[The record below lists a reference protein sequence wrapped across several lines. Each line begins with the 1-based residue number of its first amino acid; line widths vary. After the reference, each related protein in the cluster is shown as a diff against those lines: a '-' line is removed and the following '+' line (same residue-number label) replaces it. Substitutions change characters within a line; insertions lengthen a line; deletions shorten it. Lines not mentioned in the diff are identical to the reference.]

1 MRRINPPLP
10 LPRCDRA
17 RGTKAICKS
26 AARHR
31 GTRLNSFL
39 AGVVG
44 IMRAEIDQ
52 HGGLE
57 QFLAQI
63 SDFDGYDLAPDIAR
77 IEARKGLKLDR
88 NGETYRTLCQAI
100 IRARLAATEGRLR
113 AANGKPSDPPAT
125 FLGAKGIDPV
135 TLRPIA
141 PSPRK
146 VVRIKASGEGKSFS
160 EAAAA
165 YIAELQ
171 RDPDAKVTEQTRGQY
186 EAVYRLFT
194 QFADDPP
201 LAAVDRAMASEF
213 LDAVGKLHP
222 HWGKSPQTKDLTWHE
237 LQTRYGN
244 GDAQITNRTLNRH
257 ASALSC
263 VFKWADKRGHFDGR
277 NPFQGQSRK
286 KADGTGWRAYTIK
299 ELKTLFAGPLFGD
312 VPTNERISPGQHSI
326 ETALYWAML
335 IALFSGMRQG
345 EICQL
350 RTDDMQRRGNVWV
363 FTVTGDGA
371 GQSLKTNAAARIV
384 PIHSALIRCG
394 LTNYLRALP
403 SGQLFPALKPGGP
416 DGKLNWY
423 LTKRFTAYR
432 RECGIDGPRL
442 AFHSFRKNA
451 AQALKNAR
459 TTPAEIAELI
469 GHERGFTVETYAP
482 LSLPVSRLK
491 SLIERI
497 KYPGL
502 LLKPL
507 YVG

>member
-1 MRRINPPLP
+1 M
-10 LPRCDRA
+10 
-17 RGTKAICKS
+17 
-26 AARHR
+26 
-31 GTRLNSFL
+31 
-39 AGVVG
+39 
-44 IMRAEIDQ
+44 
-52 HGGLE
+52 
-57 QFLAQI
+57 
-63 SDFDGYDLAPDIAR
+63 
-77 IEARKGLKLDR
+77 
-88 NGETYRTLCQAI
+88 
-100 IRARLAATEGRLR
+100 
-113 AANGKPSDPPAT
+113 
-125 FLGAKGIDPV
+125 
-135 TLRPIA
+135 
-141 PSPRK
+141 
-146 VVRIKASGEGKSFS
+146 
-160 EAAAA
+160 
-165 YIAELQ
+165 
-171 RDPDAKVTEQTRGQY
+171 
-186 EAVYRLFT
+186 
-194 QFADDPP
+194 
-201 LAAVDRAMASEF
+201 
-213 LDAVGKLHP
+213 
-222 HWGKSPQTKDLTWHE
+222 
-237 LQTRYGN
+237 
-244 GDAQITNRTLNRH
+244 TNRTLNRH

-286 KADGTGWRAYTIK
+286 NADGTGWRAYTIK
-299 ELKTLFAGPLFGD
+299 ELNTLFAGPLFGD

-350 RTDDMQRRGNVWV
+350 RTDDIQRRGNVWV

-371 GQSLKTNAAARIV
+371 GQSLKTNAAARLV
-384 PIHSALIRCG
+384 PVHSALIRCG

-482 LSLPVSRLK
+482 LSLPVSQLK
-491 SLIERI
+491 SFIERI